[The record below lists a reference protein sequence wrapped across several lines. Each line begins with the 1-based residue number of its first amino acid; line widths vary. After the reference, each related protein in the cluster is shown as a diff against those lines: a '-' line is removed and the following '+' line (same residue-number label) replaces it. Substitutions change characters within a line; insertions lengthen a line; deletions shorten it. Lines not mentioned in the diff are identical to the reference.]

1 MVMRMTRREARI
13 LAMQVLYTYD
23 LNKINIDDA
32 LKTVQEQSNEE
43 VEKFVMNCYDN
54 LDKIDVLIA
63 TSLENYSID
72 RLNLVDKAIIR
83 LAVSEMLQGE
93 VRGVI
98 INEALEIT
106 KIFTDQGDHK
116 ATSFNNSLLDKI
128 NKKLK

>member
-1 MVMRMTRREARI
+1 MRMTRREARI

-23 LNKINIDDA
+23 LNKISIDDA

-43 VEKFVMNCYDN
+43 VEKFVMNCYNN